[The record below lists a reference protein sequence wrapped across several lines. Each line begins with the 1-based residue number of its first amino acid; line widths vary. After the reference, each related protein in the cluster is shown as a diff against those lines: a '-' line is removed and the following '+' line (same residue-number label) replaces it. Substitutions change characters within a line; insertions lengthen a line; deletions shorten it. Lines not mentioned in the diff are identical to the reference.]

1 MNQNKPSNLS
11 YFWHK
16 KTILSFI
23 AIVFVVI
30 IHNSATNQYTTL
42 PPDTITNFTTHLHN
56 FLAYILGS
64 VAVPFLFF
72 ISGVAFFRNYKPNL
86 YFTKLKS
93 RAKSILIPYL
103 IWNLFG
109 LLFAIL
115 YTYTPLSS
123 YISGREL
130 FTPTPGNIL
139 AGIFLYK
146 YNFQFWFL
154 FDLMFY
160 ILLTPIINLLIH
172 YKISGFITCFLAL
185 LLPLLTSSFLNINTN
200 FTVFYILGCFIGKHY
215 LPYFTKPSTKSLRL
229 TSLLATI
236 ILLTIQAL
244 TFYNLIPTP
253 HIISQLI
260 LVLLLLSLY
269 FASDFFLTK
278 IKTTPKFTKES
289 FPLYTLHTYF
299 IAIIIKLIYLINPNS
314 SLMLL
319 INELSSTLITIII
332 VVSISSLIHK
342 KLPKLHT
349 FLFGGR

>member
-30 IHNSATNQYTTL
+30 IHNSATNQYATL
-42 PPDTITNFTTHLHN
+42 PPDTITSFTSYLHN
-56 FLAYILGS
+56 FLAYILGT

-93 RAKSILIPYL
+93 RVKSILIPYL
-103 IWNLFG
+103 IWNIFG
-109 LLFAIL
+109 LLFAVL

-130 FTPTPGNIL
+130 FTPTPENIL

-172 YKISGFITCFLAL
+172 YKVSGFITCFLTL
-185 LLPLLTSSFLNINTN
+185 LLPLLTPTFLNINTN

-215 LPYFTKPSTKSLRL
+215 LPYFTKPSTKSLR
-229 TSLLATI
+229 TVSLLATVTI
-236 ILLTIQAL
+236 LTIQTLA
-244 TFYNLIPTP
+244 FYSFIQLP
-253 HIISQLI
+253 HIVSQFFLT
-260 LVLLLLSLY
+260 LLLLSLY
-269 FASDFFLTK
+269 FASDLFLTK
-278 IKTTPKFTKES
+278 IKTTPNFTKES

-342 KLPKLHT
+342 KLPKLYAVI
-349 FLFGGR
+349 FGNR